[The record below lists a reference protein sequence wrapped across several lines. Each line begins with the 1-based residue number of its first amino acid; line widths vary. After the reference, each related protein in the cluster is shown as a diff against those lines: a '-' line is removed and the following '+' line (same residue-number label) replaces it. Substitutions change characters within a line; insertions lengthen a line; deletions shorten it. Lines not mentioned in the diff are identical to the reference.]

1 MPENQI
7 DSNPVP
13 EDQDIDFDMHEEST
27 TATAVKPEDTGSG
40 NEKEDLQ
47 ARKEFRPLT
56 DQDKQPKLQDD
67 ETMEHRI
74 KEMNRRTA
82 IDD

>member
-1 MPENQI
+1 MPENQP
-7 DSNPVP
+7 DTNQQQQ
-13 EDQDIDFDMHEEST
+13 DQDINFDMHEAST
-27 TATAVKPEDTGSG
+27 TATDVKPEDTGSG
-40 NEKEDLQ
+40 NEKEDLH
-47 ARKEFRPLT
+47 ARKEFRPPT
-56 DQDKQPKLQDD
+56 DEEKQPKLQDD